1 MEDTVTK
8 YSHTYI
14 SPSACTM
21 GDYGGS
27 GTIGKS
33 NIRTILAMA
42 EEKEWNTD
50 CMSYSTWN
58 RIGGY
63 YERTGDGGEV
73 FEGDDPPI
81 VVEIYGSYGS
91 RTLYLL
97 ECEQTADIIAAL
109 ADYPLL
115 DDCDHSQC
123 EMEAELEA
131 WDSWL
136 RSDLLDTLDDDDH
149 PAHELM
155 DDDLFAAYRAA
166 MESTNTYPVHETGGC
181 YVDVKRIA
189 AAFAFEVAA

>member
-14 SPSACTM
+14 SPSACEV

-27 GTIGKS
+27 GTVGKS

-42 EEKEWNTD
+42 EKREWEVE

-81 VVEIYGSYGS
+81 VVELYGSYGS

-109 ADYPLL
+109 ANYPLL
-115 DDCDHSQC
+115 DDDDHSQC
-123 EMEAELEA
+123 EMEAEEEA

-136 RSDLLDTLDDDDH
+136 RSDLLATLDDDDH
-149 PAHELM
+149 PAHDME
-155 DDDLFAAYRAA
+155 DGDLFTAYRAA
-166 MESTNTYPVHETGGC
+166 MESTNTYPVHEYDGC

-189 AAFAFEVAA
+189 DAFAEEVAA

>member
-81 VVEIYGSYGS
+81 VVEI
-91 RTLYLL
+91 
-97 ECEQTADIIAAL
+97 
-109 ADYPLL
+109 
-115 DDCDHSQC
+115 
-123 EMEAELEA
+123 
-131 WDSWL
+131 
-136 RSDLLDTLDDDDH
+136 
-149 PAHELM
+149 
-155 DDDLFAAYRAA
+155 
-166 MESTNTYPVHETGGC
+166 
-181 YVDVKRIA
+181 
-189 AAFAFEVAA
+189 